1 MEHKH
6 LDAAALDRLLAV
18 DRTIEQDEQLFFQ
31 LAACPVCREAGGWL
45 LELHQTGALPPLF
58 GLLDAVLAR
67 SRAEAPRLLADLL
80 SAAPEDRLTRLHAEP
95 RFVSWGLCELLVR
108 ESRQAAPDRAAE
120 ALHLADL
127 AVHAADRIPENDP
140 FEDKWIY
147 QLRSLAWAA
156 HANARRVRGD
166 LSGAES
172 SFGMSETWWQAGT
185 AGIGDVLGYEPIL
198 LALKAPLRTIQRRFP
213 EALQLLDQA
222 EDLFLHGQPEQ
233 QDPHLAGR
241 ALIAKAGVFIE
252 MGESAAAV
260 LALKKAN
267 GLIDPARDP
276 RLLLCIHHNLVDNLS
291 KTGRHTE
298 AADLLPDLRAL
309 ATEKGSALDHL
320 RLDWVEGRIA
330 AGLGDHDRA
339 RELLTAVRQ
348 KFLAD
353 GNPYEAALAT
363 LDLVIPYLEEGNT
376 TEVRALADDMVTVFR
391 HHDIAREAL
400 AALLL
405 FQEAARR
412 ETATATLARETATA
426 LAHSRKT
433 PWPPR
438 AHSSFSGGRSVVPC
452 RLRVFLFPLNCCL
465 P

>member
-6 LDAAALDRLLAV
+6 LDAAALDLLLAV
-18 DRTIEQDEQLFFQ
+18 DRSIEQNEYLFSL
-31 LAACPVCREAGGWL
+31 LAACPVCRETGGWL
-45 LELHQTGALPPLF
+45 LELHQAGALPPLF
-58 GLLDAVLAR
+58 GLIDAVLAR

-80 SAAPEDRLTRLHAEP
+80 FAAPEDRLARLHAEP
-95 RFVSWGLCELLVR
+95 RFVSWGLCELLIR
-108 ESRQAAPDRAAE
+108 ESRQSAPDKASE

-156 HANARRVRGD
+156 HANARRVQGD
-166 LSGAES
+166 LAGAEGN
-172 SFGMSETWWQAGT
+172 FGMSDSWWEAGT
-185 AGIGDVLGYEPIL
+185 AGIGDALGYEPVL

-213 EALQLLDQA
+213 EALQLLGQA

-233 QDPHLAGR
+233 RDPHLAGR

-252 MGESAAAV
+252 MGESESAV

-267 GLIDPARDP
+267 GLIDPDRDP

-291 KTGRHTE
+291 KMGRHAE

-309 ATEKGSALDHL
+309 AAEHGSTLDHL

-339 RELLTAVRQ
+339 RDLLTAVRQ

-376 TEVRALADDMVTVFR
+376 AEVRSLADDMVAVFR

-412 ETATATLARETATA
+412 ETATAALARETATA
-426 LAHSRKT
+426 LI
-433 PWPPR
+433 R
-438 AHSSFSGGRSVVPC
+438 ARQAP
-452 RLRVFLFPLNCCL
+452 
-465 P
+465 

>member
-18 DRTIEQDEQLFFQ
+18 DRSIEQNEQLFFQ
-31 LAACPVCREAGGWL
+31 LAACPVCRETGGWL
-45 LELHQTGALPPLF
+45 LELHQAGALPPLF
-58 GLLDAVLAR
+58 GLIDAVLAR
-67 SRAEAPRLLADLL
+67 SRAEAPSLLADLL
-80 SAAPEDRLTRLHAEP
+80 SAAPEDRLARLHAEP

-108 ESRQAAPDRAAE
+108 ESRQAAPDNAAE

-147 QLRSLAWAA
+147 QLRSRAWAA
-156 HANARRVRGD
+156 HANARRVQGD
-166 LSGAES
+166 LSGAEGN
-172 SFGMSETWWQAGT
+172 FGMSDSWWEAGA
-185 AGIGDVLGYEPIL
+185 AGIGDVFGYEPIL
-198 LALKAPLRTIQRRFP
+198 LDLKASLRMVQRRFP
-213 EALQLLDQA
+213 EALKLLDQA

-233 QDPHLAGR
+233 RDPHLAGR
-241 ALIAKAGVFIE
+241 SLIITAAVFIE
-252 MGESAAAV
+252 MAEPDSAV

-276 RLLLCIHHNLVDNLS
+276 RLLLCIRHNLVDNLS
-291 KTGRHTE
+291 KMGRHAE

-309 ATEKGSALDHL
+309 AIEKGSTLDHL

-330 AGLGDHDRA
+330 AGLGEHDRA
-339 RELLTAVRQ
+339 RDLLTAVRQ
-348 KFLAD
+348 AFLAD
-353 GNPYEAALAT
+353 NNAFDAALAT

-376 TEVRALADDMVTVFR
+376 AEVRALADDMVTVFR

-412 ETATATLARETATA
+412 ETATAALARETATA
-426 LAHSRKT
+426 LT
-433 PWPPR
+433 R
-438 AHSSFSGGRSVVPC
+438 ARQAS
-452 RLRVFLFPLNCCL
+452 
-465 P
+465 

>member
-18 DRTIEQDEQLFFQ
+18 DRSIEQNENLFSL
-31 LAACPVCREAGGWL
+31 LAACPVCREAGAWL
-45 LELHQTGALPPLF
+45 LELHQAGALPPLF
-58 GLLDAVLAR
+58 GLIDAVLAR

-80 SAAPEDRLTRLHAEP
+80 SAAPEGRLARLHAEP
-95 RFVSWGLCELLVR
+95 RFVSWGLCELLIR
-108 ESRQAAPDRAAE
+108 ESRQAAPDKLSE

-156 HANARRVRGD
+156 HANARRVQGD
-166 LSGAES
+166 LAGAEGN
-172 SFGMSETWWQAGT
+172 FGMSDSWWEAGT
-185 AGIGDVLGYEPIL
+185 AGIGDVFGYEPIL
-198 LALKAPLRTIQRRFP
+198 LDLKASLRRAQRRFP

-222 EDLFLHGQPEQ
+222 EELFLQGQPEQ
-233 QDPHLAGR
+233 RDSHLAGR
-241 ALIAKAGVFIE
+241 TLILKAFVFIE
-252 MGESAAAV
+252 MGESDSAV

-276 RLLLCIHHNLVDNLS
+276 RLLLCIRHNLVDNLS
-291 KTGRHTE
+291 KMGRHTE
-298 AADLLPDLRAL
+298 AAGLLPDLRAL
-309 ATEKGSALDHL
+309 ATEHGSTLDHL

-330 AGLGDHDRA
+330 AGLGEHDRA
-339 RELLTAVRQ
+339 RDLLTAVRQ
-348 KFLAD
+348 TFLAD
-353 GNPYEAALAT
+353 GNAFDAALAT
-363 LDLVIPYLEEGNT
+363 LDLVIPYLAEGNT
-376 TEVRALADDMVTVFR
+376 AEVRALADEMVTVFR

-412 ETATATLARETATA
+412 ETATAALARETATA
-426 LAHSRKT
+426 LARSRKA
-433 PWPPR
+433 P
-438 AHSSFSGGRSVVPC
+438 
-452 RLRVFLFPLNCCL
+452 
-465 P
+465 